1 MLLSSKIAGRA
12 KTFEIETTDRAPE
25 EYTVDSIWTNFVGC
39 GVKETYVDAAGIRT
53 RVLEAGTGSPLVLLH
68 GTGGHAETYSRNIG
82 PLSKHFHVLAIDM
95 IGHGYTDRP
104 PVQYTMD
111 VFADHVIAVLDAY
124 GERSA
129 LLSGESL
136 GGGVACWA
144 ALKYPT
150 RVRALA
156 LNTGILA
163 RPDAAGVKQ
172 LDDLE
177 VRTRRLVTE
186 FSRDLIRRRLEWLVL
201 DPASVTD
208 ELVDIRYKIYKQAGM
223 VEHMVTLMC
232 TVFEMNRARVG
243 NVDYY
248 SHSLSDLKCPALVI
262 WTDHNPGKSFQVVKP
277 AIDAIP
283 EKEVHLLSGAA
294 HWSQWEKP
302 AEVNALMIEFLTRFS
317 KAGLR

>member
-1 MLLSSKIAGRA
+1 MTK
-12 KTFEIETTDRAPE
+12 EHM
-25 EYTVDSIWTNFVGC
+25 VDSIWTNFAGC
-39 GVKETYVDAAGIRT
+39 GVKETYIDAAGTRT
-53 RVLEAGTGSPLVLLH
+53 RVLEAGSGAPLVLLH

-82 PLSKHFHVLAIDM
+82 PLSKHFHVLALDM

-111 VFADHVIAVLDAY
+111 VFADHVVAVLDAF

-129 LLSGESL
+129 FVSGESL
-136 GGGVACWA
+136 GGGVSCWT

-150 RVRALA
+150 RVKALA

-163 RPDAAGVKQ
+163 RPDAAGMKQ
-172 LDDLE
+172 LNDVED
-177 VRTRRLVTE
+177 RTRRLAAE

-201 DPASVTD
+201 DPASITE
-208 ELVDIRYKIYKQAGM
+208 ELVDIRYKIYKQPGM
-223 VEHMVTLMC
+223 IEHMIALMS
-232 TVFEMNRARVG
+232 TVFEMNRRRVG
-243 NVDYY
+243 DVDYY

-262 WTDHNPGKSFQVVKP
+262 WTDHNPGKSFDVVKS

-302 AEVNALMIEFLTRFS
+302 AEVNAWMIGFLTRLS
-317 KAGLR
+317 KDAHRTEKSPKDKQATG

>member
-1 MLLSSKIAGRA
+1 MTK
-12 KTFEIETTDRAPE
+12 EH
-25 EYTVDSIWTNFVGC
+25 TVDSIWTDFAGC
-39 GVKETYVDAAGIRT
+39 GVKETYIDAAGTRT
-53 RVLEAGTGSPLVLLH
+53 RVLEAGSGAPLVLLH

-82 PLSKHFHVLAIDM
+82 SLSKHFHVLALDM

-111 VFADHVIAVLDAY
+111 VFADHVVAVLDAF

-129 LLSGESL
+129 FLSGESL
-136 GGGVACWA
+136 GGGVSCWT

-163 RPDAAGVKQ
+163 RPDAAGMKQ
-172 LDDLE
+172 LNDVED
-177 VRTRRLVTE
+177 RTRRLAAE

-201 DPASVTD
+201 DPASITE
-208 ELVDIRYKIYKQAGM
+208 ELVDIRYKIYKQPGM
-223 VEHMVTLMC
+223 IEHMIGLMS
-232 TVFEMNRARVG
+232 TVFEMNRKRVG
-243 NVDYY
+243 EVDYY

-262 WTDHNPGKSFQVVKP
+262 WTDHNPGKSFDVVKP
-277 AIDAIP
+277 VIDAIP

-302 AEVNALMIEFLTRFS
+302 AEVNAWMIEFLTRLGQEAHNGTEKS
-317 KAGLR
+317 PKDKQATG